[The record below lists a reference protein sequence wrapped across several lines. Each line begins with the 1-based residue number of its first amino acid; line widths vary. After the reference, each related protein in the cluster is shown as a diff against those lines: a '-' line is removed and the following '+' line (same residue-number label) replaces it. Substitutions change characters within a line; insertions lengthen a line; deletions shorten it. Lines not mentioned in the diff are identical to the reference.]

1 MAKKKKEE
9 EVKEKGNELEIKIPE
24 GVEVVIEG
32 NLIKVKGEK
41 GELGREFPF
50 NDIKISK
57 RENGIILTCSS
68 NRRSERALLGTT
80 KAHIQNMIH
89 GVSDGVVYRMKVV
102 YSHFPINV
110 NVQGDTMII
119 DNFFGEK
126 YPRKTK
132 ILEGVDVEVK
142 GQDVILSG
150 INKEKVSQTAANI
163 EQATRIKGRDLRV
176 FQDGIYIVEKDGKSM
191 IK

>member
-9 EVKEKGNELEIKIPE
+9 GVKEKGNELEIKIPE

-41 GELGREFPF
+41 GELSREFPF

-57 RENGIILTCSS
+57 REKEIILTCSS
-68 NRRSERALLGTT
+68 DRRSKRALLGTT

-89 GVSDGVVYRMKVV
+89 GVSDGVMYRMKIV

-110 NVQGDTMII
+110 KVQGDTMII